1 MQRTRTCMK
10 DVADEEYASASAVAA
25 WGMVSTCSVFSSRG
39 RLNCNRRCQAQD
51 DLQFSATQR
60 SGVAFLAAYTLEND
74 PRKQQHHISMS
85 LDLRSGPD
93 YNTIILGRRSHLA
106 ARHEEYSITIR
117 AAP

>member
-60 SGVAFLAAYTLEND
+60 SGVAFLSAYTYV
-74 PRKQQHHISMS
+74 PMS
-85 LDLRSGPD
+85 TCS
-93 YNTIILGRRSHLA
+93 YMHA
-106 ARHEEYSITIR
+106 YV
-117 AAP
+117 